1 MRTNNNIKYVGTLQD
16 LGRPFSMLFV
26 DKENRQLYFFVRLTD
41 DKQDNFLVVSVSPNE
56 VESYMDE
63 HIGLLNI
70 MNEKNYYIATLQNNN
85 IYFEDNLLQ
94 DFTPTE
100 RMKQMNI
107 FDPELCEDDVWIEIF
122 LNRVKNNQPLEI
134 A

>member
-16 LGRPFSMLFV
+16 LGRPYSMLFV
-26 DKENRQLYFFVRLTD
+26 DKENRQLYFLVRLTD
-41 DKQDNFLVVSVSPNE
+41 DQQDNFLVVSVSPNE

-70 MNEKNYYIATLQNNN
+70 MNEKNHYMATLRNNN
-85 IYFEDNLLQ
+85 IYFEDKILQ
-94 DFTPTE
+94 DFTPTDQ
-100 RMKQMNI
+100 MKQMNI